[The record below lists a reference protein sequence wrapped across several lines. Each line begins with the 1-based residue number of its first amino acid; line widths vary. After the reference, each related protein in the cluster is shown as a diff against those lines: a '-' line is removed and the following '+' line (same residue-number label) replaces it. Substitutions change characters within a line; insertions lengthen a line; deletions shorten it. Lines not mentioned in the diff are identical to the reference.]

1 MEESESVASYGLALP
16 ISSRPRKKGTMNDM
30 TFGGRRVVL
39 WPFLTTE
46 PREAAITEDIE
57 GPIKVAQKPF
67 SWDDIS
73 CCMLLCLKRD
83 LHFLEIGAATVPF
96 TLRI

>member
-30 TFGGRRVVL
+30 TFWGRRVVL

-46 PREAAITEDIE
+46 PREA
-57 GPIKVAQKPF
+57 GY
-67 SWDDIS
+67 
-73 CCMLLCLKRD
+73 
-83 LHFLEIGAATVPF
+83 
-96 TLRI
+96 